1 MSEHNESSDDPSV
14 PPPPLNLSSGGTRG
28 QGFGLNLGLKPLDL
42 SYTCLPIEE
51 KVKTERYKNKSE
63 SKLAESS
70 AVAMALRNEIR
81 EEEGIEPGSTP
92 TIGNSGE
99 RIVIKSARTPQIS
112 ASSIEGGGASA
123 STSEYINE
131 LPPATAKACA
141 TTGSNIAASSSAPPS
156 VGSMKKTLSFGHLEI
171 KKIIK
176 ITEDDHHKG
185 EGHHSPTV
193 FEGFCNSKP
202 KKIKIESLS
211 PSPASSPIPVS
222 SSPRPSKDD

>member
-92 TIGNSGE
+92 TLGNSGE

-112 ASSIEGGGASA
+112 ASSIEGGGGGG
-123 STSEYINE
+123 EYLNE
-131 LPPATAKACA
+131 LPPATACA
-141 TTGSNIAASSSAPPS
+141 ITGSNIGASSSAPPS

-193 FEGFCNSKP
+193 FEGFCRSKP

-211 PSPASSPIPVS
+211 PSPASSPLPVS